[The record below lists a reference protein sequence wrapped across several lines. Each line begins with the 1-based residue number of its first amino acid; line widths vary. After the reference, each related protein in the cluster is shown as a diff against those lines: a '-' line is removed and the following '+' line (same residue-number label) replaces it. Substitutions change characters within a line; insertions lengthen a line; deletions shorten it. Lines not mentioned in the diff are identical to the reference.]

1 MRMAKPSHRKSHG
14 DVTMSPRKESII
26 NSIFRIFKGFFGMV
40 HPISQKSYDYFQQ
53 ITRYVHIYSTADSD
67 RGDTDTWMY
76 SMYYYYVCT
85 EPYLF
90 IQSIYVHS
98 IKNRNKAVEEPWI
111 MCSLSCIATAH
122 VLGTATGGN
131 IAMYGIYMMAPS
143 TADSCRRSCLLYLD
157 ARVGSSSLVRVASSH
172 INIKTADK

>member
-1 MRMAKPSHRKSHG
+1 
-14 DVTMSPRKESII
+14 
-26 NSIFRIFKGFFGMV
+26 
-40 HPISQKSYDYFQQ
+40 
-53 ITRYVHIYSTADSD
+53 
-67 RGDTDTWMY
+67 MY

-143 TADSCRRSCLLYLD
+143 TATLAAHHAFHIWMLEWE
-157 ARVGSSSLVRVASSH
+157 VRVWFELQVHTSTSKQPTNKCDNRHQVAVR
-172 INIKTADK
+172 IFTEN